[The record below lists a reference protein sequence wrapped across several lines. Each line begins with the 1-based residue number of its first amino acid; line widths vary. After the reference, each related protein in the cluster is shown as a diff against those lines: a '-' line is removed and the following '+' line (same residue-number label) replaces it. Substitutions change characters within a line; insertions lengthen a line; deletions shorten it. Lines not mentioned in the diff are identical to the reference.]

1 MNPHYL
7 LLFDMRADARVR
19 RGIFVS
25 MDTVEFYGNRHLQPI
40 ARGSRS
46 DLASTL
52 EEVKTIISVVQQ
64 AQEKQGAELVRMAKE
79 MVVLK
84 DDVDRMKPHTPKSGT
99 ANAHS
104 TPPSSRRIP
113 PELSVSFLIYIQF
126 HYHTLLFIRPHVRVQ
141 ILFSLIGRGQ
151 RALHQPARRQQICGE
166 RRVGTRGIYI
176 YIY

>member
-1 MNPHYL
+1 
-7 LLFDMRADARVR
+7 MRAHARVR
-19 RGIFVS
+19 RGKFVS
-25 MDTVEFYGNRHLQPI
+25 MDTVGLYGNRYLQPI

-52 EEVKTIISVVQQ
+52 EEVKTILSVVQQ

-84 DDVDRMKPHTPKSGT
+84 DDVDRMKPHTPMSGSGS

-113 PELSVSFLIYIQF
+113 PELSVCFFMYI
-126 HYHTLLFIRPHVRVQ
+126 
-141 ILFSLIGRGQ
+141 
-151 RALHQPARRQQICGE
+151 
-166 RRVGTRGIYI
+166 
-176 YIY
+176 